1 MKKGFSL
8 VEIIFVLL
16 ILAIITTVAVSKF
29 ETTLDKANISKIKSD
44 VLQIRSAINLY
55 KNKLI
60 LKNQNESLDTLDD
73 NDKMLFNIILD
84 TPIIASNETKTA
96 QWSKLSTTKYK
107 VYIDTSNFV
116 EFQYDTSTSIFDC
129 DIDIQLCKELE
140 L

>member
-16 ILAIITTVAVSKF
+16 ILAVITTVAVSKF

-60 LKNQNESLDTLDD
+60 LKKQNETLDELDD

-96 QWSKLSTTKYK
+96 QWSKLSTTTYK
-107 VYIDTSNFV
+107 VFIDASNSL
-116 EFQYDTSTSIFDC
+116 EFKYDTSASTFDC
-129 DIDIQLCKELE
+129 DMDIQLCKELE